1 MLNDLDS
8 LFKDFIDYSVMN
20 AELARNK
27 RTFEAYKNKTK
38 DDISLLDTVKLL
50 IQFSRDD
57 YSSNDLEAII
67 IEENKKYSTNDASTE
82 KLTEYSIKKIQRMD
96 NK

>member
-1 MLNDLDS
+1 MIILQM
-8 LFKDFIDYSVMN
+8 I
-20 AELARNK
+20 
-27 RTFEAYKNKTK
+27 
-38 DDISLLDTVKLL
+38 
-50 IQFSRDD
+50 
-57 YSSNDLEAII
+57 LEAII